1 MLLQTSV
8 TKVTKETK
16 TRCRHVFP
24 FSLATTNMTHRQ
36 FGVPEL
42 AELSELTRT
51 RTRPRCACF
60 SACNQRETADF
71 FLRLPRY
78 VSSAASPWVAYFEA
92 VYHEPPP
99 LPVALHEFEA
109 FHSLHLPAQRCHKRN
124 LWFEPLPQCAAS
136 KCHAWLPG
144 QRPTASEVDAFLR
157 TRSVPMPDSSSLIVA
172 QRPVSNRTH
181 PPRGQWLEVLR
192 MPASLLMHKVRRA
205 ADA

>member
-1 MLLQTSV
+1 MDGT
-8 TKVTKETK
+8 
-16 TRCRHVFP
+16 
-24 FSLATTNMTHRQ
+24 FSLPTNMTHRQ